1 MEVRDHPTGL
11 SGAYGAS
18 PLISGRLRGSRVEI
32 SKEKSNAFFLE
43 FQRNS
48 KVKSTNA
55 DFRNFGV
62 KIKKDRN

>member
-32 SKEKSNAFFLE
+32 SKEKSPHFSCLK
-43 FQRNS
+43 FQWNS

-55 DFRNFGV
+55 DF
-62 KIKKDRN
+62 KKFRRKN